1 MKDRLI
7 RSAAELDNVRK
18 RGEREKQ
25 DVSRYAI
32 TKFSKDIIE
41 VADTFERALAASPG
55 EAAATDKSVGDFV
68 EGVAMTERLL
78 LTVLERHGIR
88 RVEAKAQKFD
98 PNVHQAVTELP
109 NPDMPDGHVAEVF
122 QTGYLIEDRVLR
134 PAMVA
139 VARGGAK
146 MAKPAERC
154 GPPPVGGQRRRQRPS
169 GSGTDEA
176 SGGRTSATAAY
187 PTRRSVRLIRPL
199 KAAAAAKFPDRRGRC
214 RGTPA
219 GCRRRSRRHRRIS
232 AAAAA
237 LVPRRLGAAD
247 EKRRFVAERDGN
259 DRG

>member
-1 MKDRLI
+1 MSDTNRPDTDSGDAAEIDADEKAPVAGATAGAGSAAEDSDAASKLKAAVSDAADGDDALDKVVKLIDDLNAENAALKDRLI

-32 TKFSKDIIE
+32 TRFSKDIIE

-55 EAAATDKSVGDFV
+55 EAATADKSVGDFV

-109 NPDMPDGHVAEVF
+109 NPDIPDGHVAEVF

-146 MAKPAERC
+146 MAKPAEAAAA
-154 GPPPVGGQRRRQRPS
+154 PVAANDDVAAERP
-169 GSGTDEA
+169 GTDEA
-176 SGGRTSATAAY
+176 SG
-187 PTRRSVRLIRPL
+187 
-199 KAAAAAKFPDRRGRC
+199 
-214 RGTPA
+214 
-219 GCRRRSRRHRRIS
+219 
-232 AAAAA
+232 
-237 LVPRRLGAAD
+237 
-247 EKRRFVAERDGN
+247 
-259 DRG
+259 